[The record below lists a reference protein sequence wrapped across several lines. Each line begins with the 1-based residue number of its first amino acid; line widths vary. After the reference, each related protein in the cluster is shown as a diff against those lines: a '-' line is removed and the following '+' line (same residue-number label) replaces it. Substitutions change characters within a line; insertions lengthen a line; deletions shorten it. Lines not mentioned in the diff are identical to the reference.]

1 MGRPSKPTSVLKD
14 EKKSHRTKEEIKERA
29 AFEKELLTGIKLKED
44 DRVKKNNVAHSE
56 YKRVKK
62 LFETIGKNDNI
73 YGAVINRYCL
83 IYSECTEL
91 EERRDKVNEM
101 VESVKKSF
109 VEFLGTS
116 GMNPTD
122 KAEMLL
128 DLTDRLAKLSSLY
141 LAYDKQVMTK
151 RKMLFDIEKENIMT
165 VAGALRSVPK
175 APKKKISALA
185 DALSD
190 DD

>member
-1 MGRPSKPTSVLKD
+1 MGRPSKPTSVLID
-14 EKKSHRTKEEIKERA
+14 EKKSHRTKEEIKEREA
-29 AFEKELLTGIKLKED
+29 SEQELLTGITLKED
-44 DRVKKNNVAHSE
+44 VRVRENKVAHSE
-56 YKRVKK
+56 YKRVRN
-62 LFETIGKNDNI
+62 LFKTIGKNDNI

-83 IYSECTEL
+83 ISSECREL

-101 VESVKKSF
+101 VGSVQKSF
-109 VEFLGTS
+109 VEFLDAS
-116 GMNPTD
+116 GISATD

-128 DLTDRLAKLSSLY
+128 ELADKMARLSSLY
-141 LAYDKQVMTK
+141 LAYDKQVMNK

-175 APKKKISALA
+175 SPKKKKSALA